1 MASCKTDFLCTLS
14 LGGVSLYCDTFRTS
28 ERNTD
33 IVLFIDVVL
42 YIFLATLQKNVREN
56 WSEMDPSEQLGKV
69 R

>member
-1 MASCKTDFLCTLS
+1 MVVRR
-14 LGGVSLYCDTFRTS
+14 VSLYCDIFRTS
-28 ERNTD
+28 ERTTD
-33 IVLFIDVVL
+33 ILSFTDVVL